1 MYESMFNKELV
12 NLSINASSSDELF
25 DFVGKDAQS
34 KGFAN
39 SGYIEGLKKRE
50 AAYPTGLI
58 FPNLQ
63 LALPHVGPEFVA
75 KPFIYTARTTNSLE
89 WLQMGDEKPMRTSNF
104 LFLGIKEPSKQVGL
118 LAAIIAAFKD
128 EDFIKAFLAA
138 DTNEAMEKLLVN
150 KFTQVA
156 A

>member
-1 MYESMFNKELV
+1 M
-12 NLSINASSSDELF
+12 
-25 DFVGKDAQS
+25 Q
-34 KGFAN
+34 
-39 SGYIEGLKKRE
+39 
-50 AAYPTGLI
+50 
-58 FPNLQ
+58 
-63 LALPHVGPEFVA
+63 
-75 KPFIYTARTTNSLE
+75 
-89 WLQMGDEKPMRTSNF
+89 TSNF